1 MRALTDI
8 RSTFLEFFKSRG
20 HEAVASSPLVPRNDP
35 TLLFT
40 TAGMVQFK
48 DVFTGAEKRPY
59 TRAATVQKCLR
70 AGGKHNDLENVGYTA
85 RHHTFF
91 EMLGNFSF
99 GDYFKEEAISYAW
112 DLVTNHFHLP
122 KDRLLVTVY
131 HEDGEAAALW
141 KKISG
146 LPESRIIPIA
156 TADNFWSAGDTGPCG
171 PSTEIFYDHG
181 DHIFGGPPGSA
192 DEDGDRFTEIWNLV
206 FMQFDQLA
214 DGRRVNLPKPSVD
227 TGMGLERIAAVL
239 QGVHNNYDV
248 DLFQILI
255 RASIDLTGVTD
266 PLQRQSHNVIADH
279 LRACAF
285 LLAEGV
291 LPSNEGR
298 GYVLRRI
305 MRRAMRHAHLLGAKD
320 PLMWRLVPTLVSLM
334 GTAYPELVRAE
345 PLIVENLR
353 LEEEKFRQ
361 TLERGL
367 RLLTEATA
375 SLASQEPLPGE
386 VAFKLYDTYGFP
398 LDLTQDV
405 LKASHRA
412 VDLEAFQSAMAAQ
425 KAAARVAW
433 AGSGEAKDEQVWYDL
448 HEEFGATEFLGYDAL
463 EAEGVVQVLL
473 EDGRRIAQAVEGQ
486 EIALLA
492 NQTPFYAESGGQMGD
507 QGHLV
512 TASGAEMRISD
523 TVKQRG
529 SLHVHKGA
537 VLKGAVSPGDIVRL
551 MVDGERRALLRANH
565 SATHLLHAA
574 LRQVLGNHVVQKGS
588 LVAPDRL
595 RFDFTHTKTVGQEE
609 IVAVERLVNQ
619 HIIMNHEVVT
629 RLMDTEQAINHGA
642 LALFGERYGDEVRVL
657 SIGTPSENSLPFSV
671 ELCGGTHVRRTG
683 DIGMFKIINEV
694 GVASGVRRIEAVTGL
709 AALDHITKREATL
722 AHVEALTKSTVA
734 DLPIRVGA
742 LLTERKAL
750 ERQVTDLR
758 RQLTLLG
765 TQNEEG
771 GHGQQ
776 EIEKIVGSYKV
787 VERHLKDVPAK
798 DLKALVDGLKQK
810 MGSGIVIVTS
820 IIEGK
825 VSLVVGVTQDL
836 TGCISAIDLVR
847 LGAQALGGS
856 GGGGRPDLAQAG
868 ATNTAVSGAITAIKN
883 YLKNQ

>member
-1 MRALTDI
+1 
-8 RSTFLEFFKSRG
+8 
-20 HEAVASSPLVPRNDP
+20 
-35 TLLFT
+35 
-40 TAGMVQFK
+40 
-48 DVFTGAEKRPY
+48 
-59 TRAATVQKCLR
+59 
-70 AGGKHNDLENVGYTA
+70 
-85 RHHTFF
+85 
-91 EMLGNFSF
+91 
-99 GDYFKEEAISYAW
+99 
-112 DLVTNHFHLP
+112 
-122 KDRLLVTVY
+122 
-131 HEDGEAAALW
+131 
-141 KKISG
+141 
-146 LPESRIIPIA
+146 
-156 TADNFWSAGDTGPCG
+156 
-171 PSTEIFYDHG
+171 
-181 DHIFGGPPGSA
+181 
-192 DEDGDRFTEIWNLV
+192 
-206 FMQFDQLA
+206 
-214 DGRRVNLPKPSVD
+214 
-227 TGMGLERIAAVL
+227 
-239 QGVHNNYDV
+239 
-248 DLFQILI
+248 
-255 RASIDLTGVTD
+255 
-266 PLQRQSHNVIADH
+266 
-279 LRACAF
+279 
-285 LLAEGV
+285 
-291 LPSNEGR
+291 
-298 GYVLRRI
+298 
-305 MRRAMRHAHLLGAKD
+305 
-320 PLMWRLVPTLVSLM
+320 
-334 GTAYPELVRAE
+334 
-345 PLIVENLR
+345 
-353 LEEEKFRQ
+353 
-361 TLERGL
+361 
-367 RLLTEATA
+367 
-375 SLASQEPLPGE
+375 
-386 VAFKLYDTYGFP
+386 
-398 LDLTQDV
+398 
-405 LKASHRA
+405 
-412 VDLEAFQSAMAAQ
+412 
-425 KAAARVAW
+425 
-433 AGSGEAKDEQVWYDL
+433 
-448 HEEFGATEFLGYDAL
+448 
-463 EAEGVVQVLL
+463 
-473 EDGRRIAQAVEGQ
+473 
-486 EIALLA
+486 
-492 NQTPFYAESGGQMGD
+492 MGD

-529 SLHVHKGA
+529 SLHVHKGT
-537 VLKGAVSPGDIVRL
+537 VLKGTVSPGDIVRL

-574 LRQVLGNHVVQKGS
+574 LRQVLGNHVAQKGS

-595 RFDFTHTKTVGQEE
+595 RFDFTHTKTVSQEE
-609 IVAVERLVNQ
+609 ISAVERLVNQ